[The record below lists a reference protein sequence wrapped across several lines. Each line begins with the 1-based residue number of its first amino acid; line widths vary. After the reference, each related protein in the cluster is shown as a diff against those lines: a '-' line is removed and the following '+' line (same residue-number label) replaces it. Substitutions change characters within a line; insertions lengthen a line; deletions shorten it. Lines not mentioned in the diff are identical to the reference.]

1 MILKILQLL
10 LKKYLFNNKQNKTH
24 NRITK
29 KQKLNLFC
37 LLFKNEIIFDL
48 SKIEQNLVS
57 NFANFV
63 ASLQL

>member
-37 LLFKNEIIFDL
+37 LLFKNDIIFDL